1 MTTLDL
7 FTEIGTTEK
16 NISEIQS
23 NFFPVVKVLMIPNIE
38 NVMVSLARTEATIA
52 AVAYCKEQIYEDD
65 TDGLAEALD
74 YQNAFNDAYDN
85 FFENQKNKAINSCI
99 KKAISQ
105 AIEYCEAQN
114 YDDCENWVEELD
126 YQNVFHTTY
135 NSLFKNEMK
144 IIEFQKPVD
153 MYGVYNAKNG
163 KLLSQKSMGKDFLP
177 MQQQEFLDNILATIH
192 EFGADLDLDTLTFK
206 VWDGGAKIEFSVK
219 MYPIS
224 FKNDKGL
231 QDITNMI
238 MTFSTSYDGSKSNR
252 IAIFTERLVCLNG
265 MTALKLSGELK
276 GRNTQ
281 GGKTKILSYAEEVAE
296 IFNSAEDFRNK
307 MMALDKI
314 KVTRKQ
320 VEAFKKSLLGYN
332 RASLLASDKKSITR
346 NMNILESLETAIE
359 LEFQRTGK
367 TAFGLLQ
374 GATYYTNHLANTNKK
389 ISDAEYIRFHQ
400 GAKTNDKAQELVFAL
415 LEY

>member
-7 FTEIGTTEK
+7 FTEIGATEK

-23 NFFPVVKVLMIPNIE
+23 KFFTVIKVPMITFKPI
-38 NVMVSLARTEATIA
+38 VSEAMAIA
-52 AVAYCKEQIYEDD
+52 EAEAVALEHCKGIEFENDA
-65 TDGLAEALD
+65 DGLAEALEYD
-74 YQNAFNDAYDN
+74 RVYRNVYTAIMDA
-85 FFENQKNKAINSCI
+85 Q
-99 KKAISQ
+99 
-105 AIEYCEAQN
+105 IESI
-114 YDDCENWVEELD
+114 L
-126 YQNVFHTTY
+126 
-135 NSLFKNEMK
+135 
-144 IIEFQKPVD
+144 FQKPAD

-192 EFGADLDLDTLTFK
+192 EFGADLDLDTLSFK

-281 GGKTKILSYAEEVAE
+281 GGKTKILSYAKEVAE

-314 KVTRKQ
+314 KVTTKQ

-359 LEFQRTGK
+359 LEFKRTGK

-374 GATYYTNHLANTNKK
+374 GATYYTNHLANSSKK